1 MTSLVAFAIFAH
13 SPQGVSSNLTQS
25 GGTPPPGYAY
35 IPWSPDPT
43 SVGASISGP
52 SSVSKGTTFVHS
64 ISMTDSD
71 TFTRTDNRQE
81 VVKGTSKL
89 LVFNLETAGVEDQDG
104 NNTFRAFYLFG
115 DATYPTFTDGVV
127 VAEVAFHHDALAP
140 DSYPLTR
147 RCRYSVTDPVE
158 GIGPNRP
165 VSTKDLPSTVV
176 VGRNVEVTA
185 S

>member
-1 MTSLVAFAIFAH
+1 M
-13 SPQGVSSNLTQS
+13 
-25 GGTPPPGYAY
+25 
-35 IPWSPDPT
+35 
-43 SVGASISGP
+43 
-52 SSVSKGTTFVHS
+52 SKGTTFVHS

-140 DSYPLTR
+140 DSYPLLAAADIALPTR
-147 RCRYSVTDPVE
+147 SKGSGRTGRSVRRTSQARSSWA
-158 GIGPNRP
+158 GTSR
-165 VSTKDLPSTVV
+165 
-176 VGRNVEVTA
+176 
-185 S
+185 